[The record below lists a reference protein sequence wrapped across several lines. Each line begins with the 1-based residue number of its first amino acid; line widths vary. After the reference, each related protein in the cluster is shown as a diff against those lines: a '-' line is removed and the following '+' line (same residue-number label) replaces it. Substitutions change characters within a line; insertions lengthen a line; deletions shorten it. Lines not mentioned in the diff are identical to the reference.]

1 MLKTLRIKDYAII
14 ENLEVDFPTGLNI
27 LTGSTG
33 AGKSILIGALSLI
46 LGEKADSGL
55 IRTGASHS
63 VVEAI
68 FEVNK
73 NSPLAVFLQNES
85 LSGQENSVIIRREIS
100 SKGGSKNF
108 VNDKTAA
115 LTTLKV
121 IGDFLVDLHGQHQ
134 HQSLL
139 DHKKHIDFLDN
150 FGNYTDLLNAVRNNY
165 LDLRKELADLSSL
178 KEQGKI
184 AQDKKELYSFQL
196 GEIEKA
202 NPQPGEEEKLAQ
214 EKSMLE
220 NVEKISQS
228 VGTILDNLQES
239 EDSVLR
245 RLAAAQKELNSAATW
260 DKSLKEQ
267 QELLENSYIQIKEL
281 TRHFDNYKDKL
292 EYDPE
297 RLNHIRERM
306 DLLIKLKKKYG
317 KSPEELMVYAE
328 EIKKSLN
335 LLENRSE
342 LIEKLEKEIVKATE
356 TMKGNCLKLSTARKT
371 KALGLQKKISQEL
384 TFLGMEKTRFEIQM
398 SYQEDDNGLIQLQ
411 DKKYKIDEKG
421 LDQIEFM
428 ISPNVGE
435 ELKPLAKIAS
445 GGEISRVMLA
455 LKSALAGADNVS
467 TLIFDEIDSGIGGEV
482 AHKVGKKLKELA
494 KSHQVLAITHL
505 QQIASVA
512 DQHYRVFKEVKGE
525 RTSTRIKK
533 LSKEERVTEIARM
546 LSGKKITALAEK
558 QASQLLEEALD

>member
-14 ENLEVDFPTGLNI
+14 ENLEIDFSPGLNI

-33 AGKSILIGALSLI
+33 TGKSILIGALSLV
-46 LGEKADSGL
+46 LGEKADSDL
-55 IRTGASHS
+55 IRTGASQS
-63 VVEAI
+63 MVEAI

-73 NSPLAVFLQNES
+73 KSPLFFFLQNES
-85 LSGQENSVIIRREIS
+85 LFSEENSLIVRREIS
-100 SKGGSKNF
+100 RKAGSKNF
-108 VNDKTAA
+108 VNDKTVS
-115 LTTLKV
+115 LSTLKSV
-121 IGDFLVDLHGQHQ
+121 GDFLVDLHGQHQ

-150 FGNYTDLLNAVRNNY
+150 FGNYTNLLNSVRKTW
-165 LDLRKELADLSSL
+165 LDLKGKNEELKNL
-178 KEQGKI
+178 KEQEKI
-184 AQDKKELYSFQL
+184 AQDKRELYSFQL
-196 GEIEKA
+196 AEIEKT
-202 NPQPGEEEKLAQ
+202 NLQVGEEAKLVQ
-214 EKSMLE
+214 EKSVLE
-220 NVEKISQS
+220 NVEKISKS

-245 RLAAAQKELNSAATW
+245 RLAIAQKELNSATSW

-297 RLNHIRERM
+297 KLNQIRERM

-317 KSPEELMVYAE
+317 KSPEELIAYAE

-342 LIEKLEKEIVKATE
+342 VMERLEKEITKAKE
-356 TMKGNCLKLSTARKT
+356 VLKENCLKLSTARKK
-371 KALGLQKKISQEL
+371 KALELQKRISQEL

-398 SYQEDDNGLIQLQ
+398 NYQEDENGLIQL
-411 DKKYKIDEKG
+411 DKKKYKVDEKG
-421 LDQIEFM
+421 LDQIEFR
-428 ISPNVGE
+428 ISPNIGE

-455 LKSALAGADNVS
+455 LKSALAEADNVS

-482 AHKVGKKLKELA
+482 AHKVGKKLKELS

-512 DQHYRVFKEVKGE
+512 DQHYQVFKEVKGE
-525 RTSTRIKK
+525 RTLTKIKK
-533 LSKEERVTEIARM
+533 LSREERVAEIARM
-546 LSGKKITALAEK
+546 LSGKKVTQLAEK

>member
-14 ENLEVDFPTGLNI
+14 ENLEIDFSSGLNI

-33 AGKSILIGALSLI
+33 AGKSILIGALSLV

-63 VVEAI
+63 AVEAI
-68 FEVNK
+68 FEVK
-73 NSPLAVFLQNES
+73 RNSALAVFLQNES
-85 LSGQENSVIIRREIS
+85 LSSEENSVIVRRGIS

-108 VNDKTAA
+108 VNDKTVA
-115 LTTLKV
+115 LATLKT

-139 DHKKHIDFLDN
+139 DHKKHINFLDN
-150 FGNYTDLLNAVRNNY
+150 FGNYSNLLNSVAKNY
-165 LDLRKELADLSSL
+165 WDLRKKMDELNSL
-178 KEQGKI
+178 NEQEKI

-196 GEIEKA
+196 SEIEKA
-202 NPQPGEEEKLAQ
+202 NLQPGEEEKLIQ
-214 EKSMLE
+214 EKSVLE

-228 VGTILDNLQES
+228 VGIILDNLQES
-239 EDSVLR
+239 EDSVLK
-245 RLAAAQKELNSAATW
+245 RLAVAQKELNSATTW

-267 QELLENSYIQIKEL
+267 QEFLENSYIQIKEL
-281 TRHFDNYKDKL
+281 ARHFDNYKDKL

-317 KSPEELMVYAE
+317 KSPEELIAYAG

-342 LIEKLEKEIVKATE
+342 LIEKLEAEIAKDTE
-356 TMKGNCLKLSTARKT
+356 TLKENCLKLSTARKK
-371 KALGLQKKISQEL
+371 KALVLQKKISQEL
-384 TFLGMEKTRFEIQM
+384 IFLGMEKTRFEIQM
-398 SYQEDDNGLIQLQ
+398 NYQEDDNGLIHLEG
-411 DKKYKIDEKG
+411 KKYKVDEKG
-421 LDQIEFM
+421 LDQVEFL
-428 ISPNVGE
+428 ISPNIGE
-435 ELKPLAKIAS
+435 ELKPLAKIVS
-445 GGEISRVMLA
+445 GGEISRIMLA
-455 LKSALAGADNVS
+455 LKSALAEADNVS

-482 AHKVGKKLKELA
+482 AHKVGRKLKELS

-512 DQHYRVFKEVKGE
+512 DQHYQVFKEVKGE
-525 RTSTRIKK
+525 RTLTKIKK
-533 LSKEERVTEIARM
+533 LSKDERVTEIARM
-546 LSGKKITALAEK
+546 LSGKKVTALAEK

>member
-1 MLKTLRIKDYAII
+1 MEELNSLRD
-14 ENLEVDFPTGLNI
+14 
-27 LTGSTG
+27 
-33 AGKSILIGALSLI
+33 
-46 LGEKADSGL
+46 
-55 IRTGASHS
+55 
-63 VVEAI
+63 
-68 FEVNK
+68 
-73 NSPLAVFLQNES
+73 
-85 LSGQENSVIIRREIS
+85 QE
-100 SKGGSKNF
+100 
-108 VNDKTAA
+108 
-115 LTTLKV
+115 
-121 IGDFLVDLHGQHQ
+121 
-134 HQSLL
+134 
-139 DHKKHIDFLDN
+139 
-150 FGNYTDLLNAVRNNY
+150 
-165 LDLRKELADLSSL
+165 
-178 KEQGKI
+178 KI
-184 AQDKKELYSFQL
+184 AQEKKELYSFQL
-196 GEIEKA
+196 AEIEKTNLQA
-202 NPQPGEEEKLAQ
+202 GEEEKIAQ
-214 EKSMLE
+214 EKSVLE

-228 VGTILDNLQES
+228 MGTILDNLQES

-245 RLAAAQKELNSAATW
+245 RLAIAQKELNLASSW

-267 QELLENSYIQIKEL
+267 QELLENSYVQIKEL

-317 KSPEELMVYAE
+317 KSPKELITYAE

-335 LLENRSE
+335 LLEDRAE
-342 LIEKLEKEIVKATE
+342 VIEKLEKEITKISEVLKE
-356 TMKGNCLKLSTARKT
+356 NCLKLSTARKK
-371 KALGLQKKISQEL
+371 KALELQKKISQEL

-398 SYQEDDNGLIQLQ
+398 NYQEDDKGLIQLEG
-411 DKKYKIDEKG
+411 KKYKVDKNG
-421 LDQIEFM
+421 LDQVEFM
-428 ISPNVGE
+428 ISPNIGE

-482 AHKVGKKLKELA
+482 AHKVGKKLKELS

-512 DQHYRVFKEVKGE
+512 DQHFKVFKEVKGE
-525 RTSTRIKK
+525 RTLTKIKK

-546 LSGKKITALAEK
+546 LSGKKITQLAEK

>member
-14 ENLEVDFPTGLNI
+14 ENLEIDFSSGLNI

-33 AGKSILIGALSLI
+33 AGKSILIGALSLV

-63 VVEAI
+63 AVEAI
-68 FEVNK
+68 FEVK
-73 NSPLAVFLQNES
+73 RNSALAVFLQNES
-85 LSGQENSVIIRREIS
+85 LSSEENSVIVRRGIS

-108 VNDKTAA
+108 VNDKTVA
-115 LTTLKV
+115 LATLKT

-139 DHKKHIDFLDN
+139 DHKKHINFLDN
-150 FGNYTDLLNAVRNNY
+150 FGNYSNLLNSVAKNY
-165 LDLRKELADLSSL
+165 WDLRKKMDELNSL
-178 KEQGKI
+178 NEQEKI
-184 AQDKKELYSFQL
+184 AQDKMELYSFQL
-196 GEIEKA
+196 SEIEKA
-202 NPQPGEEEKLAQ
+202 NLQPGEEEKLIQ
-214 EKSMLE
+214 EKSVLE

-228 VGTILDNLQES
+228 VGIILDNLQES
-239 EDSVLR
+239 EDSVLK
-245 RLAAAQKELNSAATW
+245 RLAVAQKELNSATTW

-267 QELLENSYIQIKEL
+267 QEFLENSYIQIKEL
-281 TRHFDNYKDKL
+281 ARHFDNYKDKL

-317 KSPEELMVYAE
+317 KSPEELIAYAG

-342 LIEKLEKEIVKATE
+342 LIEKLEAEIAKDTE
-356 TMKGNCLKLSTARKT
+356 TLKENCLKLSTARKK
-371 KALGLQKKISQEL
+371 KALVLQKKISQEL
-384 TFLGMEKTRFEIQM
+384 IFLGMEKTRFEIQM
-398 SYQEDDNGLIQLQ
+398 NYLEDDNGLIHLEG
-411 DKKYKIDEKG
+411 KKYKVDEKG
-421 LDQIEFM
+421 LDQVEFL
-428 ISPNVGE
+428 ISPNIGE

-445 GGEISRVMLA
+445 GGEISRIMLA
-455 LKSALAGADNVS
+455 LKSALAEADNVS

-482 AHKVGKKLKELA
+482 AHKVGRKLKELS

-512 DQHYRVFKEVKGE
+512 DQHYQVFKEVKGE
-525 RTSTRIKK
+525 RTLTRIKK

-546 LSGKKITALAEK
+546 LSGKKVTALAEK

>member
-1 MLKTLRIKDYAII
+1 MLKTLRIRDYAII
-14 ENLEVDFPTGLNI
+14 ENLEVDFSPGLNI

-33 AGKSILIGALSLI
+33 AGKSILIGALSLV
-46 LGEKADSGL
+46 LGEKADSDL
-55 IRTGASHS
+55 IRTGASRS

-68 FEVNK
+68 FEVIK
-73 NSPLAVFLQNES
+73 KSPLAVFLQNES
-85 LSGQENSVIIRREIS
+85 LSDEENSVIVRREIS

-108 VNDKTAA
+108 VNDKTVA
-115 LTTLKV
+115 LSTLKS
-121 IGDFLVDLHGQHQ
+121 IGDYLVDLHGQHQ

-150 FGNYTDLLNAVRNNY
+150 FGNYTNLLNSVRNNY
-165 LDLRKELADLSSL
+165 WELRKKTEELNSL
-178 KEQGKI
+178 REQERI

-196 GEIEKA
+196 AEIERA
-202 NPQPGEEEKLAQ
+202 NLQASEEEKLAQ
-214 EKSMLE
+214 EKSVLE

-228 VGTILDNLQES
+228 VGAILENLQES
-239 EDSVLR
+239 EDSVLK
-245 RLAAAQKELNSAATW
+245 RLAVAQKELNSATTW
-260 DKSLKEQ
+260 DKSLKEP
-267 QELLENSYIQIKEL
+267 QEILENTYIQIKEL

-317 KSPEELMVYAE
+317 KSPVELIAYAE

-335 LLENRSE
+335 QLENRSE
-342 LIEKLEKEIVKATE
+342 LIEGLEKEITKARE
-356 TMKGNCLKLSTARKT
+356 VLKENCLKLSSARKKKT
-371 KALGLQKKISQEL
+371 LELQKKISQEL

-398 SYQEDDNGLIQLQ
+398 NYQEDDNGLIQLQ
-411 DKKYKIDEKG
+411 GKEYKVDEKG
-421 LDQIEFM
+421 LDQVEFL
-428 ISPNVGE
+428 ISPNIGE

-445 GGEISRVMLA
+445 GGEISRIMLA
-455 LKSALAGADNVS
+455 MKSALAEADNVS

-482 AHKVGKKLKELA
+482 AHKVGKKLKQLS

-512 DQHYRVFKEVKGE
+512 DQHYKVFKEVKGE
-525 RTSTRIKK
+525 RTLTRIKK
-533 LSKEERVTEIARM
+533 LSKEERVAEIARM
-546 LSGKKITALAEK
+546 LSGKKVTALAEK